1 MIVTFQPG
9 FSSRGL
15 WAGLLGG
22 GPWSG
27 RPKADPSGGGS
38 AVTRSAVVRRWL
50 DFGPDFRGWPGLQ
63 VLGWAPGSRGWPGL
77 QRSGMQKPPGRG
89 ARGWRLEGLA
99 GYPKLCRT
107 QTARGTKAARGSH
120 SAQGGA
126 IISTFRARTT
136 RRKSPRF

>member
-38 AVTRSAVVRRWL
+38 AVTRLRAGL
-50 DFGPDFRGWPGLQ
+50 PGMA
-63 VLGWAPGSRGWPGL
+63 WAPGSRGWPGL

>member
-27 RPKADPSGGGS
+27 RPKTDPSGGGS
-38 AVTRSAVVRRWL
+38 A
-50 DFGPDFRGWPGLQ
+50 
-63 VLGWAPGSRGWPGL
+63 
-77 QRSGMQKPPGRG
+77 SGMQKPPGRG